1 METARRWATR
11 VRSSTDTNARRC
23 PACIVLNGM
32 LALILG
38 VLIGVV
44 WIPAGVVSF
53 AAFVGIIVWRGSLVP
68 GMASRLGRYMPA
80 PVRSWIE
87 PANGRAAVIPLT
99 DGGEILDTERRLR
112 MAGVIEPAER
122 GDSMQLTDR
131 FHDIWWRRIQRF
143 QDDER
148 AISQLATII
157 EVDPEKLSYEA
168 SGDRLVIAYDDSAVG
183 GWISEAAL
191 IADLAVES
199 TLREWIADWE
209 ELRDERRCRLIA
221 CLRAFLEA
229 CPRCES
235 ALEVSEDVRQRCVSD
250 QVDSETVDCDS
261 CGDLVFGKSPQ

>member
-1 METARRWATR
+1 METARRWAAR
-11 VRSSTDTNARRC
+11 VRSSAGTEVRRC
-23 PACIVLNGM
+23 PVCVGINGM

-53 AAFVGIIVWRGSLVP
+53 GALVGIIAWRGSLVP
-68 GMASRLGRYMPA
+68 GMARPLRRYLPA
-80 PVRSWIE
+80 RVRSWID
-87 PANGRAAVIPLT
+87 PSNGTAAVTPLT
-99 DGGEILDTERRLR
+99 DGGEVLDTERRLR
-112 MAGVIEPAER
+112 MAGVIESSEC
-122 GDSMQLTDR
+122 GDSIQLTDR
-131 FHDIWWRRIQRF
+131 FQDIWWRRIRRF
-143 QDDER
+143 RDDER

-168 SGDRLVIAYDDSAVG
+168 SGDRLVIAYDGSAVG